1 LTRLG
6 APLAFWRRASYHRR
20 YPSMSEPAPARDDD
34 DDVLEAVFRHQF
46 AHHPALRR
54 ESAEFYCLALGADQD
69 PSAEFLRRFAA
80 HLPPVVAGSRC
91 ALTAEGEVQ
100 DRASG
105 APALLFRVTA
115 VRRLGDD
122 EAEARA
128 EYLEGWLCGAGSSY
142 RVVRRD
148 GRWAVTDDR
157 MRWIS

>member
-1 LTRLG
+1 
-6 APLAFWRRASYHRR
+6 
-20 YPSMSEPAPARDDD
+20 MSDPAPARDD

-46 AHHPALRR
+46 THHAALRR
-54 ESAEFYCLALGADQD
+54 ETAALYCLALDDDQD
-69 PSAEFLRRFAA
+69 PSADFLRRFAA
-80 HLPPVVAGSRC
+80 HLPPVVAASRC

-100 DRASG
+100 DRDNG

-115 VRRLGDD
+115 LRRLGDD

-128 EYLEGWLCGAGSSY
+128 EYLEGWLCGAGSTY

-148 GRWAVTDDR
+148 GQWVVTDDR